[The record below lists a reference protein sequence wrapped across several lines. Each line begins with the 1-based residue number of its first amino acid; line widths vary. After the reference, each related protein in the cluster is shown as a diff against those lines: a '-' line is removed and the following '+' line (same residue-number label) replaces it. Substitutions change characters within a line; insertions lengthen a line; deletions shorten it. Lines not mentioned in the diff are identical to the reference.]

1 VCDFDRTDDHGDLT
15 MIAAQQL
22 LRQWDAGRPVW
33 SWRVDGNEHRVQ
45 CMAFEILRWFL
56 DRPRDLKPLQ
66 RIADGGKEGAQFVSL
81 IHRLEA
87 IPAIRNM
94 HPYTDV
100 QLAKALVLARA
111 LANYDADEIPYDR
124 RIRVRRLVVVA
135 A

>member
-1 VCDFDRTDDHGDLT
+1 VRAADRIDLGAVT
-15 MIAAQQL
+15 MITAHQL
-22 LRQWDAGRPVW
+22 LRQWDAGQPVW
-33 SWRVDGNEHRVQ
+33 SWNGHEHRVQ
-45 CMAFEILRWFL
+45 CMAFEILRWFIT
-56 DRPRDLKPLQ
+56 RPSDLEPLQ

-81 IHRLEA
+81 IRRLEA

-111 LANYDADEIPYDR
+111 LFNNDDAGSIPADR
-124 RIRVRRLVVVA
+124 RIRVRRLAVVA

>member
-1 VCDFDRTDDHGDLT
+1 MRAADRIDLGAVT
-15 MIAAQQL
+15 MSPARQL
-22 LRQWDAGRPVW
+22 LQQWDAGRSVW

-56 DRPRDLKPLQ
+56 DRPCDLKPLQ

-87 IPAIRNM
+87 LPAVRNM
-94 HPYTDV
+94 QPYTDV

-111 LANYDADEIPYDR
+111 LFNYDADSIAVDR
-124 RIRVRRLVVVA
+124 KIRVRRLAVVA

>member
-1 VCDFDRTDDHGDLT
+1 MVARK
-15 MIAAQQL
+15 
-22 LRQWDAGRPVW
+22 GR
-33 SWRVDGNEHRVQ
+33 SR
-45 CMAFEILRWFL
+45 
-56 DRPRDLKPLQ
+56 
-66 RIADGGKEGAQFVSL
+66 
-81 IHRLEA
+81 RLEA

-111 LANYDADEIPYDR
+111 LFNYDDAGSIPADR